1 MPLFQKVLIANRGE
15 IAVRI
20 ARTAKK
26 LGIATAI
33 ICPEDEPDSY
43 AKRRVDETDPN
54 SNTLVDETVFLPGT
68 DLASTF
74 LNIEGIVAAALSVGA
89 DCVHP
94 GYGFLSENAT
104 FARAVE
110 AAGMTFIG
118 PSADVIEQMG
128 SKIGSKEIMKQAGVP
143 VLEGSPI
150 NTVDDLLKI
159 GEDVGWPLLVKASAG
174 GGGRGMRIVR
184 GPEEAAE
191 GVDAAYREAVAAF
204 GDGTLLAER
213 FLETPRHIEI
223 QVFGDHHGT
232 VVDLFERDCSVQRR
246 HQKVVEES
254 PAPGLDPAT
263 REALRAAARLAAK
276 TVGYVGAG
284 TVEFIVDHDGS
295 FAFLEMNTRLQ
306 VEHPVTEAVTGL
318 DLVEWQFRVAA
329 NEPLGPSVLNAKST
343 GHAIEVRLCAEDP
356 RNGFLPQSG
365 RFEPGPYLCA
375 IRADEGTSDGIV
387 SPRYDSLLAKLIAHA
402 DTRDKAASLLAE
414 ALRRAFGR
422 GILTNRDLLIGI
434 LEDPDFLVG
443 AVPTTFLDTHDPV
456 ELCNRVTSSR
466 HNWLAA
472 AGVAWLVA
480 VSGRASL
487 DGAIPLRFRN
497 VSSSKVSLKLEEGG
511 VVVDLWVEQLPS
523 GFAVVIDGETYEIS
537 SPKNIT
543 DGVDFHT
550 DALHPSFWVETPE
563 PKYMSIRVEIQE
575 RQICVTGS
583 SDEFWISV
591 PERFAAPTESTPS
604 GSLVAP
610 MPGSV
615 VRADVAVGDV
625 VTAFQPLVVLEA
637 MKMEHVLRSPF
648 AGTVTAVH
656 IAQGVQVEAGAL
668 LVEVEE
674 DPNG

>member
-1 MPLFQKVLIANRGE
+1 MPLFRKVLIANRGE

-20 ARTAKK
+20 ARTAKQ

-33 ICPEDEPDSY
+33 ICPEDEPESY
-43 AKRRVDETDPN
+43 ANAFVDQ
-54 SNTLVDETVFLPGT
+54 TVFLPGT

-74 LNIEGIVAAALSVGA
+74 LNNEGVVAAALSVGA

-94 GYGFLSENAT
+94 GYGFLSENAA

-128 SKIGSKEIMKQAGVP
+128 SKIGSKEIMKAVGVP

-150 NTVDDLLKI
+150 TTVDDLLKI

-184 GPEEAAE
+184 GPDEAAE
-191 GVDAAYREAVAAF
+191 GVEAAYREAAAAF
-204 GDGTLLAER
+204 GDGTLMAER
-213 FLETPRHIEI
+213 FLETPRHIEV

-254 PAPGLDPAT
+254 PAPGLDPVT

-284 TVEFIVDHDGS
+284 TVEFIVDHDGT

-365 RFEPGPYLCA
+365 RFEPGPYLCR
-375 IRADEGTSDGIV
+375 IRVDEGTSDGIV

-402 DTRDKAASLLAE
+402 DTREEAASLLAE

-466 HNWLAA
+466 HYWLAA

-523 GFAVVIDGETYEIS
+523 GFAVMIDGETYA
-537 SPKNIT
+537 IT
-543 DGVDFHT
+543 SVT
-550 DALHPSFWVETPE
+550 RDADQDRVNDSRPIALYPQFSVEYPSRGYSTITVELPE
-563 PKYMSIRVEIQE
+563 RRIFVE
-575 RQICVTGS
+575 GS
-583 SDEFWISV
+583 DDQCWISV
-591 PERFAAPTESTPS
+591 PERFAPPSESTPS

-615 VRADVAVGDV
+615 VRADVVVGDV

-648 AGTVTAVH
+648 AGIVTAVH

-674 DPNG
+674 DTNG

>member
-1 MPLFQKVLIANRGE
+1 MMPLFKKVLIANRGE

-20 ARTAKK
+20 ARTSRS
-26 LGIATAI
+26 LGIRTAI
-33 ICPEDEPDSY
+33 ICPEDELDSY
-43 AKRRVDETDPN
+43 ASHFVN
-54 SNTLVDETVFLPGT
+54 ETVHLPGT

-74 LNIEGIVAAALSVGA
+74 LNSGAIVAAALSVGA

-94 GYGFLSENAT
+94 GYGFLSENAA

-128 SKIGSKEIMKQAGVP
+128 SKIGSKEVMKAAGVP
-143 VLEGSPI
+143 VLEGAPI
-150 NTVDDLLKI
+150 ATAEDLIKI
-159 GEDVGWPLLVKASAG
+159 GDDTGWPLLVKASAG

-184 GPEEAAE
+184 GPDEAAE

-213 FLETPRHIEI
+213 FLETPRHIEV

-254 PAPGLDPAT
+254 PAPGLDPST
-263 REALRAAARLAAK
+263 RDALRAAARLAAK

-284 TVEFIVDHDGS
+284 TVEFIVDQDGT

-329 NEPLGPSVLNAKST
+329 NEPLGPSVLNATST

-365 RFEPGPYLCA
+365 ELETDFVELPVR
-375 IRADEGTSDGIV
+375 IDEGMSGGLV
-387 SPRYDSLLAKLIAHA
+387 SPRYDPLLAKFIAHA
-402 DTRDKAASLLAE
+402 DTREEAADLLSWSLRIWDGL
-414 ALRRAFGR
+414 
-422 GILTNRDLLIGI
+422 GITTNRDLLVGI
-434 LEDPDFLVG
+434 LEDPDFLAG
-443 AVPTTFLDTHDPV
+443 AVPTTFLETHDPV
-456 ELCNRVTSSR
+456 ELCDRVTTSR
-466 HNWLAA
+466 HDLLAA
-472 AGVAWLVA
+472 AGAAWLVA
-480 VSGRASL
+480 VSGRDSL

-497 VSSSKVSLKLEEGG
+497 VSSSAADLQLEEGG
-511 VVVDLWVEQLPS
+511 VVVDLHIEESASVFALTLDGNTYAITSVTRDADHDRMDDSRPIALYPQFSVEYPSRGYSTITVELPERRI
-523 GFAVVIDGETYEIS
+523 F
-537 SPKNIT
+537 
-543 DGVDFHT
+543 
-550 DALHPSFWVETPE
+550 VE
-563 PKYMSIRVEIQE
+563 
-575 RQICVTGS
+575 GS
-583 SDEFWISV
+583 ADQCWISV
-591 PERFAAPTESTPS
+591 PERFAPPSAATPS